1 LVTFNIA
8 LCNARNGL
16 GAAKLDLLRG
26 RVLNSDVDVVVSVL
40 LAELASHHLKSCA
53 KNDVEPTDMAR
64 LSMRAASAYPG
75 KVDAG
80 FPKRIRAN
88 A

>member
-1 LVTFNIA
+1 M
-8 LCNARNGL
+8 GL
-16 GAAKLDLLRG
+16 SAAKFDLLRG
-26 RVLNSDVDVVVSVL
+26 RVLNSDVDAVVSVL
-40 LAELASHHLKSCA
+40 LAELASHDLKSCA

-64 LSMRAASAYPG
+64 HATPAASAYPG

-80 FPKRIRAN
+80 FPKWIRAN